1 MRKIEWVLM
10 WEFYELNHIKF
21 LNHVN
26 LWLKINFQPLAIY
39 LKSVTCI
46 ILDGDGSMSWSVN
59 DFKGSFPFT
68 SQFTMSKELYSWIE

>member
-1 MRKIEWVLM
+1 MKKIEWVLM

-26 LWLKINFQPLAIY
+26 LWLKIDFQPLAIY

-46 ILDGDGSMSWSVN
+46 ILDGDGSMSWSVDN
-59 DFKGSFPFT
+59 FVRPIPLAL
-68 SQFTMSKELYSWIE
+68 QFIMSKELYSWIE